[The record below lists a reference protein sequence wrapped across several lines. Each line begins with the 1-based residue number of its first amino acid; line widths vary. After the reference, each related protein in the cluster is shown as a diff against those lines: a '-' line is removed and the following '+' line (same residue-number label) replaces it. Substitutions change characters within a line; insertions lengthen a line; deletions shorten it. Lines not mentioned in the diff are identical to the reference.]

1 MISVVRTN
9 KYNISL
15 KGTFKGFNPNT
26 NELLIDDAKHGLM
39 SFNLSDLDS
48 FLDKEVNFS
57 FCNSE
62 TFAE

>member
-1 MISVVRTN
+1 MISVVRSN

-26 NELLIDDAKHGLM
+26 NELLVEDSKNGLM
-39 SFNLSDLDS
+39 AFNLSDLDS

-57 FCNSE
+57 FSNSE